1 MIIDFHTHIVPPEVR
16 ENRERFFDGEPA
28 FKLLY
33 SAPKS
38 RLCGAEEL
46 VSNMDDQG
54 IDKSVV
60 FGFPWNSEE
69 YFKANNDYVLEAV
82 ARFKG
87 RLIGFATA
95 SPLARG
101 AEREFERCLKAG
113 LSGVGEL
120 AVYDEGLSQDI
131 RDRFEPVAQAA
142 RRFEVPILLHTNE
155 PVGHAYPGKT
165 AVTLH
170 KLYLFLRQYSAT
182 RFVLAHWGGGIF
194 FYHLMKREVKE
205 VLKNTWFDTAAS
217 PFLYDKEVYAL
228 ATSILGPDRILFG
241 SDFPLLKPGRYFEEM
256 REAGLSEEVI
266 NKICGENAAR
276 LLKIG
281 EREKR

>member
-1 MIIDFHTHIVPPEVR
+1 MIIDFHTHIVPPEVMK
-16 ENRERFFDGEPA
+16 NRERFFDGEPA

-33 SAPKS
+33 GVAGS
-38 RLCGAEEL
+38 RLCGPEEL
-46 VSNMDDQG
+46 VDNMDAQG
-54 IDKSVV
+54 IHKSVV

-69 YFKANNDYVLEAV
+69 YFKANNDHVLDAV
-82 ARFKG
+82 KRFKG

-113 LSGVGEL
+113 LSGIGEL
-120 AVYDEGLSQDI
+120 AVYNEGLSQDI
-131 RDRFEPVAQAA
+131 RDRFEPIATIA

-170 KLYLFLRQYSAT
+170 ELYLFLRQYSAT

-205 VLKNTWFDTAAS
+205 ALRNTWFDTAAS

-228 ATSILGPDRILFG
+228 AARIIGPDRILFG
-241 SDFPLLKPGRYFEEM
+241 SDFPLLKPGRYLEEM
-256 REAGLSEEVI
+256 KKAGLSQNAI
-266 NKICGENAAR
+266 TKICGKNAAR
-276 LLKIG
+276 LLGI
-281 EREKR
+281 RENLKG

>member
-1 MIIDFHTHIVPPEVR
+1 MIIDFHTHIVPASVR
-16 ENRERFFDGEPA
+16 ENRERFFDGEPG

-33 SAPKS
+33 GVPKS

-46 VSNMDDQG
+46 VGNMDDQG

-60 FGFPWNSEE
+60 FGFPWYRED
-69 YFKANNDYVLEAV
+69 YFKANNDYVLDAV
-82 ARFKG
+82 ERFKG

-95 SPLARG
+95 FPLARG
-101 AEREFERCLKAG
+101 AEKEFKRCLKAG
-113 LSGVGEL
+113 LSGIGEL
-120 AVYDEGLSQDI
+120 AVYDEGLSQNI
-131 RDRFEPVAQAA
+131 RDRFEPVAAIAQ
-142 RRFEVPILLHTNE
+142 RFNVPILLHTNE

-170 KLYLFLRQYSAT
+170 ELYGFLQQYQHN

-205 VLKNTWFDTAAS
+205 VLNNTWFDTAAS

-228 ATSILGPDRILFG
+228 ATRILEPDRILFG
-241 SDFPLLKPGRYFEEM
+241 SDFPLLKPARYLEEM
-256 REAGLSEEVI
+256 KDAGLSGNVI
-266 NKICGENAAR
+266 TKICGENAAR
-276 LLKIG
+276 LLKI
-281 EREKR
+281 

>member
-16 ENRERFFDGEPA
+16 KNRERFFDGEPA

-33 SAPKS
+33 GVPES
-38 RLCGAEEL
+38 RLCGAQEL
-46 VSNMDDQG
+46 VSTMDDQG

-60 FGFPWNSEE
+60 FGFPWNRDD
-69 YFKANNDYVLEAV
+69 YFKANNDYVLDAV
-82 ARFKG
+82 ERFRG
-87 RLIGFATA
+87 RLVGFATA
-95 SPLARG
+95 SILAPH

-113 LSGVGEL
+113 LTGIGEL
-120 AVYDEGLSQDI
+120 AVYNEGLSQDI
-131 RDRFEPVAQAA
+131 RDRFEPVAAIAQL
-142 RRFEVPILLHTNE
+142 FEVPILLHANE
-155 PVGHAYPGKT
+155 PVGHDYPGKT

-170 KLYLFLRQYSAT
+170 ELYLFLRQYSAT

-228 ATSILGPDRILFG
+228 AARILGPDRILFG
-241 SDFPLLKPGRYFEEM
+241 SDFPLLKPDRYFEEM
-256 REAGLSEEVI
+256 KKAGLSEEVI
-266 NKICGENAAR
+266 TKICGENAAH
-276 LLKIG
+276 LLG
-281 EREKR
+281 LRENVKG